1 MTVRSSAATPSPA
14 IAVLPDVI
22 ALLEAPLRL
31 RDKLIRGLMYA
42 TRMRVS
48 EVARVRWRDVD
59 FDRNVIKVWQ
69 GKGRSDRQVML
80 SECFDRMPESKQ
92 AVPPHFSPS
101 RPNLEHCALDARR
114 ESDSRRDDVDRQ
126 ARAAGVTIRPR
137 VYLWSAAVD
146 FPLVSA

>member
-92 AVPPHFSPS
+92 AVPPPLLTIAAKSRTLRTGRPPRIRQPS
-101 RPNLEHCALDARR
+101 R
-114 ESDSRRDDVDRQ
+114 
-126 ARAAGVTIRPR
+126 
-137 VYLWSAAVD
+137 
-146 FPLVSA
+146 